1 MVAIFKLVGIGW
13 RTAGQA
19 HWRHQG
25 GHEVAVCRSS
35 LCRCFLGLLL
45 NEVGMGKHADFM
57 GFEWNFK
64 WFQGDVNRNLM
75 GFNG

>member
-1 MVAIFKLVGIGW
+1 MAN
-13 RTAGQA
+13 
-19 HWRHQG
+19 
-25 GHEVAVCRSS
+25 CRSS
-35 LCRCFLGLLL
+35 ALAASRRPRGRSMSQFAVPLFFLGLLL